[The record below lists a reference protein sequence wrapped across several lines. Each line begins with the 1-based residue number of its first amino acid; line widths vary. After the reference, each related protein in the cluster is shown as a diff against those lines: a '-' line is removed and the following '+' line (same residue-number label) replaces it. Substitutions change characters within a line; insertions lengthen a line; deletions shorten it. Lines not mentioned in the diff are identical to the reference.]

1 MFEYSTYNKI
11 ETVYW
16 KKQYLRQRQVL
27 TRMKVINVIVSFAIL
42 TTIMSEDIDIVC
54 YPCIELMKNM

>member
-11 ETVYW
+11 EIVYW

-42 TTIMSEDIDIVC
+42 TTIMSEDIDIAC